1 MIVKRALEAPIRQ
14 IVETVKLSTAP
25 TRGYDAATM
34 DYVDMLQAGIIDP
47 TKVGAGGV
55 AECGIDRVAL
65 ADDRGADHRSAG
77 GEVQCHAA
85 DAATAKCINS
95 ATSVGA
101 MR

>member
-47 TKVGAGGV
+47 WLQARLPSLRIPAIVIGQSG
-55 AECGIDRVAL
+55 
-65 ADDRGADHRSAG
+65 RS
-77 GEVQCHAA
+77 
-85 DAATAKCINS
+85 
-95 ATSVGA
+95 
-101 MR
+101 